1 MKQSLTDSLTPA
13 YLQRV
18 SRRLIDMY
26 RSKQERQ
33 LREVH
38 DYLFPSPPDTQDSRE
53 TRPDLKKE
61 FLALIK
67 LFHPDTYS
75 LHHKQILQSNSPG
88 SEAQIEFYRRFVD
101 VESKIQLNR
110 HRSRQIVRDAFS
122 EEEVYAFEENSNP
135 EDYAEE
141 DILSEAASPQDIY
154 SIIRSLFMGNNLTAE
169 LSPIDLEQIDGELVL
184 SNHDIEDLD
193 GIQHCTHLRALDL
206 SGNQIDNIYELRF
219 LEDLEELDLSGNHI
233 HSIDELAEL
242 HSLKVLY
249 LDENNIEDISPLLQL
264 PSLEFASVIGNPL
277 SSMQPISELQEN
289 GVVVVYF

>member
-1 MKQSLTDSLTPA
+1 MKQSLTDNLTTA

-26 RSKQERQ
+26 RSKQEPQ
-33 LREVH
+33 IRELH

-53 TRPDLKKE
+53 TRPDLKKQ

-75 LHHKQILQSNSPG
+75 RHQKQILQSGRPG
-88 SEAQIEFYRRFVD
+88 SKAQLEFYKRFLE
-101 VESKIQLNR
+101 VESRIQLNR
-110 HRSRQIVRDAFS
+110 HRSRQIVREAFS
-122 EEEVYAFEENSNP
+122 EEEVYTFEEDSNL

-141 DILSEAASPQDIY
+141 DILAEADSPQSIY
-154 SIIRSLFMGNNLTAE
+154 SIIRSLFLGNNLTVE

-184 SNHDIEDLD
+184 SNNDIEGLD
-193 GIQHCTHLRALDL
+193 GIQHCTHLSALDL

-219 LEDLEELDLSGNHI
+219 LEDLEELDLSGNNI
-233 HSIDELAEL
+233 HSIDELGGL

-249 LDENNIEDISPLLQL
+249 LDENSIEDISPLLQL
-264 PSLEFASVIGNPL
+264 PSLEFVSVIGNPL
-277 SSMQPISELQEN
+277 TSMQPISELQEN

>member
-1 MKQSLTDSLTPA
+1 MHTKQALLDMLTVP

-33 LREVH
+33 IRELH
-38 DYLFPSPPDTQDSRE
+38 GYLFPPPPAVRE
-53 TRPDLKKE
+53 KPADIKKQ
-61 FLALIK
+61 FIALIK
-67 LFHPDTYS
+67 LFHPDTYN
-75 LHHKQILQSNSPG
+75 LHHKQILQISL
-88 SEAQIEFYRRFVD
+88 SESDTQIEFYRRFVD
-101 VESKIQLNR
+101 VESKIQLNQHRNR
-110 HRSRQIVRDAFS
+110 HIVREAFF
-122 EEEVYAFEENSNP
+122 EEEVYAFEEDSNL
-135 EDYAEE
+135 EDYVEE
-141 DILSEAASPQDIY
+141 DILAEAASPQDIY
-154 SIIRSLFMGNNLTAE
+154 SIIRSLFLGNNLTAE

-249 LDENNIEDISPLLQL
+249 LDDNSIEDISPLLQL
-264 PSLEFASVIGNPL
+264 PSLEFVSVIGNPL
-277 SSMQPISELQEN
+277 SSMQPIYELQEN